1 MKKILMFVI
10 LVIFVIITAMALHN
24 TNKNAAQVIQDE
36 KSSEEHVNTDVVIT
50 DSYFIQS
57 TNDIYLNI
65 DNYIGKTIKMEGL
78 IYEYKD
84 YNNGSHIAV
93 VRNSPGCCGNDG
105 LAGLDIEYGNCLGN
119 GTWVEI
125 VGTIK
130 ESIIDNQRVPVI
142 EVTSMIQKPE
152 GKTFV
157 TN

>member
-65 DNYIGKTIKMEGL
+65 DNYIGKTIITIL
-78 IYEYKD
+78 IMMCRLPLLNFCFCY
-84 YNNGSHIAV
+84 
-93 VRNSPGCCGNDG
+93 
-105 LAGLDIEYGNCLGN
+105 CL
-119 GTWVEI
+119 
-125 VGTIK
+125 
-130 ESIIDNQRVPVI
+130 
-142 EVTSMIQKPE
+142 
-152 GKTFV
+152 
-157 TN
+157 

>member
-1 MKKILMFVI
+1 MFVI

-65 DNYIGKTIKMEGL
+65 DSYIGKTIKMEGL

-84 YNNGSHIAV
+84 YNDENHIAV

-105 LAGLDIEYGNCLGN
+105 LAGLDIEYSNCLSN

-125 VGTIK
+125 VGPIK
-130 ESIIDNQRVPVI
+130 DAVICNKRAPII
-142 EVTSMIQKPE
+142 EVTSMVQKPE